1 MEQPTFNLQMQ
12 KDREL
17 RQIQL
22 LESIESLL
30 KRVVSNT
37 MPAYSQA
44 VRFEFAIRNTKTGA
58 VGDKNMNL
66 LLNEDAEISVKGI
79 KDAAGNDATV
89 EGDKLSWS
97 VAGAQDLGELTVSE
111 DGKSAKF
118 ARNGKVGTCQIEVR
132 GDADLGPE
140 EKIIIGSV
148 ELVCLGGQ
156 AERFELEAV
165 AVPKAV

>member
-1 MEQPTFNLQMQ
+1 
-12 KDREL
+12 
-17 RQIQL
+17 
-22 LESIESLL
+22 
-30 KRVVSNT
+30 
-37 MPAYSQA
+37 
-44 VRFEFAIRNTKTGA
+44 
-58 VGDKNMNL
+58 MNL
-66 LLNEDAEISVKGI
+66 LLNEDADISVKGI
-79 KDAAGNDATV
+79 KDAAGNDAAV

-97 VAGAQDLGELTVSE
+97 VAGAQDLGELTVAD

-118 ARNGKVGTCQIEVR
+118 VRNGKVGTCQVEVR
-132 GDADLGPE
+132 GDADLGPD